1 MSAYGHISS
10 MRTLKSA
17 KNSTEIMIVSFV
29 IPSYNSA
36 HTVKRCLDSIY
47 ALPLKPEEFE
57 VIFIDDCST
66 DNTCEIVETYF
77 QPLPDGKGV
86 HNLVLLRQPQ
96 NNRQGAAR
104 NRGVREAKGEFICF
118 IDSDDT
124 VAEGIVAAI
133 RMAKENKTDMTAF
146 HFVIANEKGQ
156 IKREKEHL
164 SFTPN
169 QLFSGVKMQ
178 SKYPY
183 WCSAPWAYV
192 YRKEFLDKVGYPFC
206 EGVLYEDADFI
217 VAHLL
222 YARRMAYSLQTGY
235 IVHSHAESSSH
246 SVGFKNKAD
255 YLLLGT
261 RMLSLY
267 TTIQKDIE
275 RNKYAEDGLSEFAAS
290 VLEGACHNVTRSLNG
305 LYKLKNRKEIVA
317 YYDRVDT
324 YVDRRALYEDKRMHE
339 FQMYWKKLSIIGI
352 KFKYL
357 SIYLNS
363 TISFLFKVYM
373 CIKNMKT
380 P

>member
-1 MSAYGHISS
+1 M
-10 MRTLKSA
+10 L
-17 KNSTEIMIVSFV
+17 VSFI
-29 IPSYNSA
+29 IPAYNA
-36 HTVKRCLDSIY
+36 ADTIVRCLDSIY
-47 ALPLKPEEFE
+47 RLSLKPDEFE
-57 VIFIDDCST
+57 VIVVDDAST
-66 DNTCEIVETYF
+66 DKTLDIVKRYVSGEACKKSDICVSNLTLLC
-77 QPLPDGKGV
+77 QPT
-86 HNLVLLRQPQ
+86 

-104 NRGVREAKGEFICF
+104 NRGVKEAKGDFICF

-133 RMAKENKTDMTAF
+133 RMANELKTDMTVF
-146 HFVIANEKGQ
+146 HFVIANENGQ
-156 IKREKEHL
+156 IIKEKEHL
-164 SFTPN
+164 SFASK
-169 QLFSGVKMQ
+169 QIFSGVEMQ
-178 SKYPY
+178 SKYRY
-183 WCSAPWAYV
+183 WCSGPVAYV

-267 TTIQKDIE
+267 TSIQKDIE

-317 YYDRVDT
+317 YYDRVDS

-352 KFKYL
+352 KYKYL
-357 SIYLNS
+357 SISLNA
-363 TISFLFKVYM
+363 TISFLFKVYK
-373 CIKNMKT
+373 CVKNINN